1 MRLKKSL
8 TGKLTKINS
17 PVEDQKSGKYS
28 ECPWLWGPCSKT
40 NLPAIEIGHYLR
52 RFKSLHKAAKDDMSC
67 QSTWYECEWAWKMRG
82 SLRKPRRSRSL
93 NCSWKPPPAHREH
106 LSYHQLQVI
115 GRLADAMYKALQRVY
130 PDEKGGERNQES
142 EYGKK
147 GVFLRNFQD
156 WLKGTSIF

>member
-82 SLRKPRRSRSL
+82 SLRKSRRSRSL
-93 NCSWKPPPAHREH
+93 NCSWRKRKP
-106 LSYHQLQVI
+106 QQQ
-115 GRLADAMYKALQRVY
+115 QRTI
-130 PDEKGGERNQES
+130 
-142 EYGKK
+142 GKK
-147 GVFLRNFQD
+147 VVKATVNTYHTINYRQFEDATKHSEEDIQTKRVKFPRL
-156 WLKGTSIF
+156 T